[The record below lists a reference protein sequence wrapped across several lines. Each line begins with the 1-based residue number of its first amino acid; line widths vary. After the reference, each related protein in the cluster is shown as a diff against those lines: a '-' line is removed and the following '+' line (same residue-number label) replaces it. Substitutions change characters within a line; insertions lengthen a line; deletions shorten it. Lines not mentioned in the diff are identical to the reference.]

1 MFDILRKHHQA
12 YTWRR
17 CLKRLVTELPLEK
30 HGWKKREKMIV
41 PLWYTCPQFP
51 KCLQKYDKS
60 GYQAD
65 DEDLVVTIP
74 PPLQIVASSSRN
86 PTSYSEPAAKKF
98 RRNLR
103 NTQAS
108 RQLTEQSHI
117 PCPDD
122 YLADEESVLKSTE
135 SKNLSSISS
144 DSEWERLSDFSGS
157 TVSESSEDDS
167 DWEL

>member
-1 MFDILRKHHQA
+1 
-12 YTWRR
+12 
-17 CLKRLVTELPLEK
+17 
-30 HGWKKREKMIV
+30 MIV
-41 PLWYTCPQFP
+41 PVWYTCPQFP

-60 GYQAD
+60 GYQVD

-74 PPLQIVASSSRN
+74 PPLHTLQTVASSSRN
-86 PTSYSEPAAKKF
+86 PTSYLLQKQF
-98 RRNLR
+98 CRNLR

-122 YLADEESVLKSTE
+122 YLADDESVLKSTE

-157 TVSESSEDDS
+157 TISESSEDDS